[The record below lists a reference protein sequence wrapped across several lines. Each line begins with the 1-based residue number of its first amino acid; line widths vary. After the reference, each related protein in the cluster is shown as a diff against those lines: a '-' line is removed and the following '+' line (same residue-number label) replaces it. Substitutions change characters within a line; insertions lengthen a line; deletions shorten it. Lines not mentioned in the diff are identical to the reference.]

1 MHVAAEGSDV
11 HYFLG
16 NYQLNLTVPKP
27 GDYLLYA
34 SLSPAFSEPLSLHY
48 TLSTASPEP
57 TVFTFAHF

>member
-16 NYQLNLTVPKP
+16 DYQRNLTVPKP

-34 SLSPAFSEPLSLHY
+34 SLSPAFSEPLSLHF
-48 TLSTASPEP
+48 
-57 TVFTFAHF
+57 TVY